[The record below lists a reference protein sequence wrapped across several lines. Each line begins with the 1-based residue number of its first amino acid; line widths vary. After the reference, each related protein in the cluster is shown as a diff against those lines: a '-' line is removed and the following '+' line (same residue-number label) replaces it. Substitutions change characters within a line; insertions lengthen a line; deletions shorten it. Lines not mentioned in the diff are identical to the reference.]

1 MANLTGPTHA
11 EVRDRLL
18 GEGSAELRE
27 EYARLRLRRA
37 AMAAVEPSSNAGDG
51 WHAEWVAVGVGV
63 GWLGSGGCR
72 GMR

>member
-18 GEGSAELRE
+18 GEGSTELRE

-37 AMAAVEPSSNAGDG
+37 AMAAVEPSSNPATAGT
-51 WHAEWVAVGVGV
+51 
-63 GWLGSGGCR
+63 LNGSQWE
-72 GMR
+72 